1 MLFIGVGG
9 EISVYYST
17 MNTILSICEEY
28 SDNVWYSEFDGES
41 MPSKIAIEIEKKYK
55 FNFLKA
61 MIPHGYV
68 LDGMRRVDEYK
79 SVLQLIK
86 VEKSALISD
95 SN

>member
-1 MLFIGVGG
+1 
-9 EISVYYST
+9 
-17 MNTILSICEEY
+17 MNIILSICEEY
-28 SDNVWYSEFDGES
+28 SDNVWYSEFDGDS

-55 FNFLKA
+55 FSFLKA

-68 LDGMRRVDEYK
+68 LDGIRRVDEYK